1 MAMGPMTAT
10 TETNFGLVTPV
21 LSYVLACVGSAL
33 GLRCTMRALAAEGRA
48 KRNWLITAAV
58 SLGAGIWTMHF
69 IAMLG
74 FAVSGTDIR
83 YAVLPTVASL
93 VVAVVV
99 TGIGGFI
106 VGYGTARGPA
116 LLAGGV
122 VTGIGVAAMH
132 YIGMAGIRLNGTI
145 HYDTGTVAL
154 SVLIGIIAATA
165 AFWAALTVRL
175 PLASLGAALIM
186 GVAVSAMHYTGM
198 QAAQVQVR
206 AGGGP
211 VTGATA
217 MDFVF
222 PLVVVLGSALFLSS
236 AFVALSPT
244 SPLPLPDLDAADTAA
259 STAG

>member
-1 MAMGPMTAT
+1 MAMGPMSVTS
-10 TETNFGLVTPV
+10 ETNFGLITPI
-21 LSYVLACVGSAL
+21 LSYTMACVGSAL
-33 GLRCTMRALAAEGRA
+33 GLRCTVRALAATGRA

-58 SLGAGIWTMHF
+58 ALGTGIWTMHF

-83 YAVLPTVASL
+83 FAVLPTVTSL

-99 TGIGGFI
+99 TGVGTFI
-106 VGYGTARGPA
+106 VGYGSARGSS

-122 VTGIGVAAMH
+122 VTGIGVIAMH
-132 YIGMAGIRLNGTI
+132 YLGMAGIELDGTVR
-145 HYDTGTVAL
+145 YDTALVAL
-154 SVLIGIIAATA
+154 SVLIAVGAATA

-186 GVAVSAMHYTGM
+186 GVAVTAMHYTGM
-198 QAAQVQVR
+198 SAAEVYVQPQA
-206 AGGGP
+206 GP
-211 VTGATA
+211 VGGATA

-222 PLVVVLGSALFLSS
+222 PLIVVLGSALFLSS

-244 SPLPLPDLDAADTAA
+244 SPLPLPDPAAADSAA
-259 STAG
+259 GSAG